1 MMYSKIEN
9 EISYVRDPNCNG
21 IVNIDNDA
29 LYAYKQKK
37 KAQRDLVNDVAQ
49 LKNDMAEIR
58 NLLNQLVDRL

>member
-9 EISYVRDPNCNG
+9 EISYVRDPNCSG

-37 KAQRDLVNDVAQ
+37 KAQRELVSDVAQ
-49 LKNDMAEIR
+49 LKDEMLEIK
-58 NLLNQLVDRL
+58 NLLNQLVNKL